1 MELKTKL
8 HAEDNKQELLVT
20 REFDLPVELLFRAY
34 TDPEI
39 LEQWMGSKVVKL
51 ENKKHGGWEMEK
63 KDNQGNVLFHA
74 NGVIHE
80 FIPNE
85 RITRTFE
92 MANVPYGV
100 QLEFFEFEKLTED
113 TSKLKMHI
121 LYRSVEDRNQMMQI
135 GMPQGMNAAHNYL
148 ERVVSR
154 YK

>member
-51 ENKKHGGWEMEK
+51 ENRKHGGWEMEK
-63 KDNQGNVLFHA
+63 KDNQGNVLFQA

-100 QLEFFEFEKLTED
+100 QLEFFEFE
-113 TSKLKMHI
+113 
-121 LYRSVEDRNQMMQI
+121 
-135 GMPQGMNAAHNYL
+135 
-148 ERVVSR
+148 
-154 YK
+154 

>member
-20 REFDLPVELLFRAY
+20 REFDLPIDLLFRAY

-39 LEQWMGSKVVKL
+39 IEQWMGSKVVKL
-51 ENKKHGGWEMEK
+51 ENKKHGSWGLEK
-63 KDNQGNVLFHA
+63 KDNQGNILFQA
-74 NGVIHE
+74 SGVIHD

-85 RITRTFE
+85 KITRTFE

-100 QLEFFEFEKLTED
+100 QLEFLEFEKLTED
-113 TSKLKMHI
+113 TSKLRMHI

>member
-51 ENKKHGGWEMEK
+51 ENRKHGGWEMEK
-63 KDNQGNVLFHA
+63 KDNQGNVLFQA